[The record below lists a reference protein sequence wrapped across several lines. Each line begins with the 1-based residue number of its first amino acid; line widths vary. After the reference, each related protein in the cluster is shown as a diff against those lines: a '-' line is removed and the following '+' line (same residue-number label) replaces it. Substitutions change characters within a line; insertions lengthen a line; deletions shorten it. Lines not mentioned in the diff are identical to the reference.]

1 MSGLSIRQK
10 TISSLAMFI
19 KTHESG
25 MIMESSRL
33 KMALSMKETGIMIEQ
48 TDMVNLFIKT
58 ENITLEIL
66 EMIELTVK
74 ELSITKTVHL

>member
-1 MSGLSIRQK
+1 MSGLSTRQK

-19 KTHESG
+19 KTHESD

-33 KMALSMKETGIMIEQ
+33 KMALFMKETGTMIEQ
-48 TDMVNLFIKT
+48 MGMVNLFIKT

-66 EMIELTVK
+66 QMIELTVK
-74 ELSITKTVHL
+74 ELSITKTAHL

>member
-1 MSGLSIRQK
+1 MSGLSTRQK

-25 MIMESSRL
+25 MIMESSHL
-33 KMALSMKETGIMIEQ
+33 KMAHSMKETGTMIEQ
-48 TDMVNLFIKT
+48 TGMVNLFIKT

-66 EMIELTVK
+66 QMIELTVK
-74 ELSITKTVHL
+74 EHSITKTAHL